1 MPFPATPSSLK
12 LGMRSR
18 ESTEHDAFA
27 DSRVAPEVRRI
38 ATELLPTFYEQLK
51 HIAQRA
57 RARLGGNYTL
67 QTTALVHEAYLRLRQ
82 SGSFAD
88 ETHFL
93 RAAALAMHHAL
104 INHAA
109 ARLTDKRGGRQ
120 AHVPLSAAETL
131 GVDTDEGLM
140 MLNEALRRLA
150 AEMPRL
156 ADVVECRF
164 FGGYGEEDTAK
175 ALGLS
180 LRTVQ
185 RDWLKA
191 RAWLFRELGGLGES
205 KTEGR

>member
-1 MPFPATPSSLK
+1 MSPSDGHSDEPFAHSSA
-12 LGMRSR
+12 S
-18 ESTEHDAFA
+18 E
-27 DSRVAPEVRRI
+27 EVRRI
-38 ATELLPTFYEQLK
+38 AAELLPTFYEQLK
-51 HIAQRA
+51 HLAQRA

-82 SGSFAD
+82 SGGFAD

-93 RAAALAMHHAL
+93 RAAALAMRHAL

-109 ARLTDKRGGRQ
+109 ARLAEKRGGGEPHI
-120 AHVPLSAAETL
+120 ALATAESL

-140 MLNEALRRLA
+140 LLHEALQRLA

-164 FGGYGEEDTAK
+164 FGGYGEEDTAR
-175 ALGLS
+175 ALGMS

-191 RAWLFRELGGLGES
+191 RAWLFRELGGM
-205 KTEGR
+205 T

>member
-1 MPFPATPSSLK
+1 MSPSSK
-12 LGMRSR
+12 SPADEPFA
-18 ESTEHDAFA
+18 ESTAP
-27 DSRVAPEVRRI
+27 PEVRRI
-38 ATELLPTFYEQLK
+38 AAELLPTFYDQLK

-57 RARLGGNYTL
+57 RSRLGGNYTL

-82 SGSFAD
+82 SGGFAD
-88 ETHFL
+88 EAHFL
-93 RAAALAMHHAL
+93 RAAALAMRHAL

-109 ARLTDKRGGRQ
+109 ARLTDKRGGSEQ
-120 AHVPLSAAETL
+120 HVSLSTAESL

-140 MLNEALRRLA
+140 MLHEALQRLA

-164 FGGYGEEDTAK
+164 FGGYGEEDTAR
-175 ALGLS
+175 ALGMS

-191 RAWLFRELGGLGES
+191 RAWLFRELGGLG
-205 KTEGR
+205 GA